1 VSRLIFR
8 SADMTSSKAPII
20 IVVLGP
26 PGAGKG
32 TQSDMLADCL
42 RVPHISL
49 GTPEILC
56 AGIVEAIQSMLRIFI
71 AGAKN
76 VQSMG
81 GRKSVKWFDSSLVGG
96 SDAK

>member
-1 VSRLIFR
+1 
-8 SADMTSSKAPII
+8 MTSSKPPII
-20 IVVLGP
+20 IAALGP

-49 GTPEILC
+49 GSLLRSY
-56 AGIVEAIQSMLRIFI
+56 ARGIVEAIQSMLRIFI